1 MACAFLLAPRPP
13 SWQHFRKMKKL
24 ILFTLLLSIK
34 AYAENSRSPAVL
46 DGTCNTNVPTTITT
60 IVNGKEQ
67 TTERE
72 LADILSDQCREV
84 KKCMFSANEE
94 DMDELKS
101 LEAVACN
108 NNMNAVT
115 TKTPGAEVD
124 KNFDG
129 KRKAKF
135 DSSENQTTTRQ
146 VITPTAVPK

>member
-1 MACAFLLAPRPP
+1 
-13 SWQHFRKMKKL
+13 MKKTL
-24 ILFTLLLSIK
+24 ILFTFILS
-34 AYAENSRSPAVL
+34 ANSYAENSRSPAVL
-46 DGTCNTNVPTTITT
+46 DGTCNTDVPTTVSAMID
-60 IVNGKEQ
+60 GKEIVS
-67 TTERE
+67 ERPV
-72 LADILSDQCREV
+72 ADILKDQCKAV

-115 TKTPGAEVD
+115 TKTPGAVVD

-135 DSSENQTTTRQ
+135 DPKDLPTQSTQQT
-146 VITPTAVPK
+146 VTPTVVPK

>member
-1 MACAFLLAPRPP
+1 
-13 SWQHFRKMKKL
+13 MKA
-24 ILFTLLLSIK
+24 TLLLFILFFTFSSQ
-34 AYAENSRSPAVL
+34 AENSRSPAVL
-46 DGTCNTNVPTTITT
+46 DGVCNTSVATTLS
-60 IVNGKEQ
+60 VMVDGAEVV
-67 TTERE
+67 TERAV
-72 LADILSDQCREV
+72 ADILKDQCKAV

-115 TKTPGAEVD
+115 TKTPGPVVD

-135 DSSENQTTTRQ
+135 ES
-146 VITPTAVPK
+146 TPTTPLIVAPTGVAK